1 MNNNEVRW
9 MNCLLVSTTLFAV
22 VIIATVIHSI

>member
-9 MNCLLVSTTLFAV
+9 MNCLLVSTTLFAA
-22 VIIATVIHSI
+22 VIIVTVIHSI